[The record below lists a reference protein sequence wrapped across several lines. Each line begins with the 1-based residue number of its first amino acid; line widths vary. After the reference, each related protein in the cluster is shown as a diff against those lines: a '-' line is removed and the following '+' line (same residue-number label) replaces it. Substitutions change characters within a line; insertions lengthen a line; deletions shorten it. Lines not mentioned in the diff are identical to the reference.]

1 MELGGW
7 IIYRPPFCLP
17 VLLFLG
23 KAPLS
28 LCTLPLCRAVSK
40 CRYSPA
46 PRTHPSRG
54 SLLLRGLRRPDST
67 SLRPSSSLPFWRVSV
82 PCRRRRRGPLLL
94 VGPYSGAAILGQ
106 KPKQE
111 EGKGRRKQQQKER
124 KRRDP
129 KTKSAQRPLARRT
142 ERRSTRTPPGR
153 KERRRGGGRGVSRP
167 CPFPARHPHTP
178 TTHRHSDTGHR
189 RHKANSRSTLSR
201 VTELSRGV
209 PEGAPPDRRTSWPP
223 YQLHRGTT
231 RRRRGPL
238 LLLVLLLLL
247 LELVPA
253 TRTSL
258 FCAPVSRPLHLQPCR
273 TTRRRPSTWWPRQR
287 RSWDP
292 QSPSSGGSLGEEGTH
307 SLGFSVESRK
317 LES

>member
-1 MELGGW
+1 MS
-7 IIYRPPFCLP
+7 RPPAP
-17 VLLFLG
+17 V
-23 KAPLS
+23 
-28 LCTLPLCRAVSK
+28 
-40 CRYSPA
+40 
-46 PRTHPSRG
+46 PS
-54 SLLLRGLRRPDST
+54 
-67 SLRPSSSLPFWRVSV
+67 
-82 PCRRRRRGPLLL
+82 
-94 VGPYSGAAILGQ
+94 
-106 KPKQE
+106 
-111 EGKGRRKQQQKER
+111 
-124 KRRDP
+124 
-129 KTKSAQRPLARRT
+129 
-142 ERRSTRTPPGR
+142 PPGI
-153 KERRRGGGRGVSRP
+153 P
-167 CPFPARHPHTP
+167 PTA

-223 YQLHRGTT
+223 HQLLRGTT